1 MSTTPLVSVIIPAYN
16 AEAFV
21 GRTLA
26 SLRAQTFAD
35 FEAIV
40 VDDGS
45 KDATAEIVQ
54 GVADADPRIRLIR
67 QANAGVA
74 AARNRALAEARGLY
88 VANLDSD
95 DLWRPQFLERTV
107 AALAAAGED
116 AVFAFARTLW
126 IDEDDR
132 LFPQGQLHLPR
143 HVDYRELLTRN
154 PVGNGSAMLMR
165 TREVRAVGGY
175 DAGLVRDFG
184 QTEDWQLLLQLSW
197 RGQVVAVDEP
207 LVLYRIVPSSSS
219 HALERSARAAMEV
232 IRRCEANGPK
242 LRKSDYWTARSLT
255 LLWLARRALRMQR
268 LGLGLTFAARAYFL
282 NPLWFTLRELRAPVL
297 KLLLSPLRVLRRVV
311 SAARPA
317 GLEAPVA

>member
-1 MSTTPLVSVIIPAYN
+1 MTAPAVSVIIPAYN

-26 SLRAQTFAD
+26 SLRAQTFTD

-45 KDATAEIVQ
+45 KDATAGLVQ
-54 GVADADPRIRLIR
+54 TVVDADPRFRLIR

-74 AARNRALAEARGLY
+74 PARNRALAEARGKY

-95 DLWRPQFLERTV
+95 DLWRPQFLERTI
-107 AALAAAGED
+107 AALEAGGEG
-116 AVFAFARTLW
+116 AIFAFARTLW
-126 IDEDDR
+126 IDEHDQ
-132 LFPQGQLHLPR
+132 LFAQGQMRLPSV
-143 HVDYRELLTRN
+143 VDYRELLTRN

-165 TREVRAVGGY
+165 TSGVRAVGGY

-197 RGQVVAVDEP
+197 RGSVVAVDEP

-219 HALERSARAAMEV
+219 HALERTARAALEV
-232 IRRCEANGPK
+232 IRRCESDGPR
-242 LRKSDYWTARSLT
+242 LRKPDYWAARSLT

-268 LGLGLTFAARAYFL
+268 VRLGLVFAVRAYLL
-282 NPLWFTLRELRAPVL
+282 NPLWFTLEELRAPVL
-297 KLLLSPLRVLRRVV
+297 KMLLSPVRWARRL
-311 SAARPA
+311 AGPAA
-317 GLEAPVA
+317 GLEAPAA